1 MECTL
6 FSVLFDTWT
15 FLSFFFF
22 MHLSINFSQHS
33 VCVYAGLNPAWSGL
47 NWTSYILMY
56 SYSLCFLQCP
66 LNWTYVLPLI
76 EVHFAWHLRLNGAHF
91 LSEKKLNMFN
101 YNINTKCLLEVITGH
116 CLQGHVC
123 CFDQISTKQQVE
135 TFKHTLS
142 LQWLQ
147 WEESL

>member
-1 MECTL
+1 MHII
-6 FSVLFDTWT
+6 FSVIWHLNLSL
-15 FLSFFFF
+15 FLSFLFF

-66 LNWTYVLPLI
+66 LNWTCAPFDWSPLCMALKA
-76 EVHFAWHLRLNGAHF
+76 EWSTLFVW
-91 LSEKKLNMFN
+91 KKLNMFN